1 VKGVAVTK
9 TALAAFGDE
18 DGFGR
23 SEYRTGRA
31 SRIQHRAELEVFG
44 HGLIAAVS
52 AECDIQDARALAD
65 VIRTSLDE
73 ELDLL
78 ESGLHRANGSVAK
91 TELVARKVHMLSTIN
106 DRRINRRF
114 GS

>member
-1 VKGVAVTK
+1 MTK
-9 TALAAFGDE
+9 TALAAFRDD

-23 SEYRTGRA
+23 SQYRTGRA
-31 SRIQHRAELEVFG
+31 SRIQHRAELEVYG
-44 HGLIAAVS
+44 HGLVAAVN
-52 AECDIQDARALAD
+52 AECELQDARALAD

-78 ESGLHRANGSVAK
+78 EWGLHRANGSIAK
-91 TELVARKVHMLSTIN
+91 TELVARKLNMLSTIN